1 MGNCISKINKDH
13 FFVTEEFMK
22 TDILFSNGVT
32 RLTLECDTKKTYT
45 EVHFIKKNPEKI
57 NPAPLQTGLWWRDL

>member
-13 FFVTEEFMK
+13 FFVIEEFMK

-32 RLTLECDTKKTYT
+32 RLTLECDTKNTK
-45 EVHFIKKNPEKI
+45 VHFNFIRKNPKKI
-57 NPAPLQTGLWWRDL
+57 NLAPLQTGV

>member
-1 MGNCISKINKDH
+1 
-13 FFVTEEFMK
+13 MK
-22 TDILFSNGVT
+22 TDILFSNGVA
-32 RLTLECDTKKTYT
+32 RLTLECGTKKTYT